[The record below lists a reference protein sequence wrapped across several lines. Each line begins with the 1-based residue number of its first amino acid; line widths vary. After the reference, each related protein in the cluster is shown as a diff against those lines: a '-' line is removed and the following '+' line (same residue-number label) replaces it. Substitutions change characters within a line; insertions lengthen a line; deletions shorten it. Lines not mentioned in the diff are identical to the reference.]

1 MKHNFMTKMVSA
13 LLAVVLSTAAFSVT
27 AFASGGEESTESVA
41 EQETTGDVSDL
52 LSALAG
58 SQVTVSVTEDG
69 IQFSSGENDSEQTGT
84 VTTGGGNLNVRTGA
98 GMDYT
103 AFTQLPNGT
112 TVKVI
117 GTDGD
122 WLKVILPEKVG
133 YVYSGYMTV
142 SDGEAGS
149 GEGPFSLDTETL
161 ENLLGMLGGG
171 LNGGAALTPDGNL
184 SLIDDIGS
192 PTTSGKQFI
201 TVETKNGNVFYGC
214 LFECLPLMG
223 LISAIF
229 TSLFIGS
236 EYSDGTIRNK
246 IIVGHSRIR
255 IYLANLIV
263 CAIASVLI
271 SLSYT
276 VGVFVIGN
284 MNGGELI
291 TETATIF
298 LCMISSLMISVTFAS
313 IMTLLAILNTNK
325 AGNVVVSMI
334 LALVLLVSGSFI
346 HQKLGEPKLYDNYV
360 TVNEMGIPTQVEQ
373 LPNPQYIEGTPRI
386 VLEVLSDLLPSGQA
400 IQLADAFDTEGM
412 TDESIANAPYRWMG
426 YSLLVTFLTSVL
438 GIALFRKK
446 EIR

>member
-1 MKHNFMTKMVSA
+1 MF
-13 LLAVVLSTAAFSVT
+13 
-27 AFASGGEESTESVA
+27 
-41 EQETTGDVSDL
+41 TTD
-52 LSALAG
+52 
-58 SQVTVSVTEDG
+58 
-69 IQFSSGENDSEQTGT
+69 
-84 VTTGGGNLNVRTGA
+84 
-98 GMDYT
+98 
-103 AFTQLPNGT
+103 
-112 TVKVI
+112 
-117 GTDGD
+117 
-122 WLKVILPEKVG
+122 
-133 YVYSGYMTV
+133 
-142 SDGEAGS
+142 
-149 GEGPFSLDTETL
+149 
-161 ENLLGMLGGG
+161 
-171 LNGGAALTPDGNL
+171 
-184 SLIDDIGS
+184 
-192 PTTSGKQFI
+192 
-201 TVETKNGNVFYGC
+201 
-214 LFECLPLMG
+214 G

-263 CAIASVLI
+263 CAIAKCIDFAVLYRW
-271 SLSYT
+271 SFCNEETL
-276 VGVFVIGN
+276 
-284 MNGGELI
+284 NGGELI

-386 VLEVLSDLLPSGQA
+386 VLEVLRDLLPSGQA

-412 TDESIANAPYRWMG
+412 TDESIANVPYRWME

>member
-1 MKHNFMTKMVSA
+1 MSRLLVSTFIRM
-13 LLAVVLSTAAFSVT
+13 LKKVIFWFFVLCM
-27 AFASGGEESTESVA
+27 FAYGV
-41 EQETTGDVSDL
+41 
-52 LSALAG
+52 
-58 SQVTVSVTEDG
+58 
-69 IQFSSGENDSEQTGT
+69 
-84 VTTGGGNLNVRTGA
+84 
-98 GMDYT
+98 YT
-103 AFTQLPNGT
+103 ALNIASEAR
-112 TVKVI
+112 I
-117 GTDGD
+117 GF
-122 WLKVILPEKVG
+122 V
-133 YVYSGYMTV
+133 
-142 SDGEAGS
+142 
-149 GEGPFSLDTETL
+149 LDR
-161 ENLLGMLGGG
+161 
-171 LNGGAALTPDGNL
+171 
-184 SLIDDIGS
+184 
-192 PTTSGKQFI
+192 
-201 TVETKNGNVFYGC
+201 C

-229 TSLFIGS
+229 TSHGA
-236 EYSDGTIRNK
+236 IRNK

-298 LCMISSLMISVTFAS
+298 LCIISSLMISITFAS

-412 TDESIANAPYRWMG
+412 TDESIAKAPYRWMG

-438 GIALFRKK
+438 GIALFQKK

>member
-1 MKHNFMTKMVSA
+1 MSRLLVSTFIRM
-13 LLAVVLSTAAFSVT
+13 LKKVIFWFFVLCM
-27 AFASGGEESTESVA
+27 FAYGV
-41 EQETTGDVSDL
+41 
-52 LSALAG
+52 
-58 SQVTVSVTEDG
+58 
-69 IQFSSGENDSEQTGT
+69 
-84 VTTGGGNLNVRTGA
+84 
-98 GMDYT
+98 YT
-103 AFTQLPNGT
+103 ALNIASEAR
-112 TVKVI
+112 I
-117 GTDGD
+117 GF
-122 WLKVILPEKVG
+122 V
-133 YVYSGYMTV
+133 
-142 SDGEAGS
+142 
-149 GEGPFSLDTETL
+149 LDR
-161 ENLLGMLGGG
+161 
-171 LNGGAALTPDGNL
+171 
-184 SLIDDIGS
+184 
-192 PTTSGKQFI
+192 
-201 TVETKNGNVFYGC
+201 C

-276 VGVFVIGN
+276 VG
-284 MNGGELI
+284 
-291 TETATIF
+291 ATIF
-298 LCMISSLMISVTFAS
+298 LCMISSLMISITFAS

-412 TDESIANAPYRWMG
+412 TDESIAKAPYRWMG

-438 GIALFRKK
+438 GIALFQKK

>member
-1 MKHNFMTKMVSA
+1 MSRLLVSTFIRMLKKVIFWFFVLCMFAYGVYSA
-13 LLAVVLSTAAFSVT
+13 LNIASEARIGFVL
-27 AFASGGEESTESVA
+27 
-41 EQETTGDVSDL
+41 D
-52 LSALAG
+52 
-58 SQVTVSVTEDG
+58 
-69 IQFSSGENDSEQTGT
+69 
-84 VTTGGGNLNVRTGA
+84 
-98 GMDYT
+98 
-103 AFTQLPNGT
+103 
-112 TVKVI
+112 
-117 GTDGD
+117 
-122 WLKVILPEKVG
+122 
-133 YVYSGYMTV
+133 
-142 SDGEAGS
+142 
-149 GEGPFSLDTETL
+149 
-161 ENLLGMLGGG
+161 
-171 LNGGAALTPDGNL
+171 
-184 SLIDDIGS
+184 
-192 PTTSGKQFI
+192 
-201 TVETKNGNVFYGC
+201 GC

-360 TVNEMGIPTQVEQ
+360 TVNEMGIPIYAHILDEDRKVNAQKFETAFYAKPDLRNVRPPEEPAKSEPATLDLESLVEQ
-373 LPNPQYIEGTPRI
+373 LQKSPELASALAALIAA
-386 VLEVLSDLLPSGQA
+386 QA
-400 IQLADAFDTEGM
+400 PA
-412 TDESIANAPYRWMG
+412 
-426 YSLLVTFLTSVL
+426 
-438 GIALFRKK
+438 K
-446 EIR
+446 

>member
-1 MKHNFMTKMVSA
+1 MSRLLVSTFIRM
-13 LLAVVLSTAAFSVT
+13 LKKVIFWFFVLCM
-27 AFASGGEESTESVA
+27 FAYGV
-41 EQETTGDVSDL
+41 
-52 LSALAG
+52 
-58 SQVTVSVTEDG
+58 
-69 IQFSSGENDSEQTGT
+69 
-84 VTTGGGNLNVRTGA
+84 
-98 GMDYT
+98 YT
-103 AFTQLPNGT
+103 ALNIASEAR
-112 TVKVI
+112 I
-117 GTDGD
+117 GF
-122 WLKVILPEKVG
+122 V
-133 YVYSGYMTV
+133 
-142 SDGEAGS
+142 
-149 GEGPFSLDTETL
+149 LDR
-161 ENLLGMLGGG
+161 
-171 LNGGAALTPDGNL
+171 
-184 SLIDDIGS
+184 
-192 PTTSGKQFI
+192 
-201 TVETKNGNVFYGC
+201 C

-298 LCMISSLMISVTFAS
+298 LCMISSLMISITFAS

-325 AGNVVVSMI
+325 AGNVVVSNDTGF
-334 LALVLLVSGSFI
+334 GSTGIRFIFI

-412 TDESIANAPYRWMG
+412 TDESIAKAPYRWMG

-438 GIALFRKK
+438 GIALFQKK

>member
-1 MKHNFMTKMVSA
+1 MSKLLVSTFIRMLKKVIFWFFVLCMFAYGVYSA
-13 LLAVVLSTAAFSVT
+13 LNIASEARMEFVL
-27 AFASGGEESTESVA
+27 
-41 EQETTGDVSDL
+41 D
-52 LSALAG
+52 
-58 SQVTVSVTEDG
+58 
-69 IQFSSGENDSEQTGT
+69 
-84 VTTGGGNLNVRTGA
+84 
-98 GMDYT
+98 
-103 AFTQLPNGT
+103 
-112 TVKVI
+112 
-117 GTDGD
+117 
-122 WLKVILPEKVG
+122 
-133 YVYSGYMTV
+133 
-142 SDGEAGS
+142 
-149 GEGPFSLDTETL
+149 
-161 ENLLGMLGGG
+161 
-171 LNGGAALTPDGNL
+171 
-184 SLIDDIGS
+184 
-192 PTTSGKQFI
+192 
-201 TVETKNGNVFYGC
+201 GC

-246 IIVGHSRIR
+246 IIVGHSRIW

-360 TVNEMGIPTQVEQ
+360 TVNEMGIPTQIEQ

-386 VLEVLSDLLPSGQA
+386 VLEVLSDLLLGYQRTDWFPLRSVHSQCNPGQLRFHFQHGYMLPS
-400 IQLADAFDTEGM
+400 LRLPC
-412 TDESIANAPYRWMG
+412 NNMG
-426 YSLLVTFLTSVL
+426 CCGREKPPELIDFYHLPVMVL
-438 GIALFRKK
+438 R
-446 EIR
+446 

>member
-1 MKHNFMTKMVSA
+1 MSRLLVSTFIRMLKKVIFWFFVLCMFAYGVYSA
-13 LLAVVLSTAAFSVT
+13 LNIASEARIGFVL
-27 AFASGGEESTESVA
+27 
-41 EQETTGDVSDL
+41 D
-52 LSALAG
+52 
-58 SQVTVSVTEDG
+58 
-69 IQFSSGENDSEQTGT
+69 
-84 VTTGGGNLNVRTGA
+84 
-98 GMDYT
+98 
-103 AFTQLPNGT
+103 
-112 TVKVI
+112 
-117 GTDGD
+117 
-122 WLKVILPEKVG
+122 
-133 YVYSGYMTV
+133 
-142 SDGEAGS
+142 
-149 GEGPFSLDTETL
+149 
-161 ENLLGMLGGG
+161 
-171 LNGGAALTPDGNL
+171 
-184 SLIDDIGS
+184 
-192 PTTSGKQFI
+192 
-201 TVETKNGNVFYGC
+201 GC

-373 LPNPQYIEGTPRI
+373 LPNPQFVSMETTMKKTTSPIVREYKIGDITYIVKAVVKDGAKEDAVTKVRRLI
-386 VLEVLSDLLPSGQA
+386 QNDLRGKK
-400 IQLADAFDTEGM
+400 
-412 TDESIANAPYRWMG
+412 
-426 YSLLVTFLTSVL
+426 VTNNFEP
-438 GIALFRKK
+438 A
-446 EIR
+446 